1 MGHRGWRR
9 QTMEIQVLVEKVRSD
24 WEQIFI
30 EAEEDVRNIFF
41 SNLDVHVSMGIGLEV
56 ISVDETSYLAGKVNL
71 ICEDD
76 DEQGVSW
83 ADIGI
88 NENLFEGI
96 ADFMS
101 ETFDD
106 WANNGADS
114 GTLSFPEEIANII
127 KQEGTIEFYGVNVL
141 WNDEEVH

>member
-1 MGHRGWRR
+1 
-9 QTMEIQVLVEKVRSD
+9 MEIQVLVEKVRSD

-30 EAEEDVRNIFF
+30 EAEEDVRNIFS
-41 SNLDVHVSMGIGLEV
+41 SNLDVYVSMGIGLEV

-76 DEQGVSW
+76 DEQGVGW

-88 NENLFEGI
+88 SENLFEGI

>member
-1 MGHRGWRR
+1 MERDGEE
-9 QTMEIQVLVEKVRSD
+9 TMEIQVLVEKVRSE

-30 EAEEDVRNIFF
+30 ETEEDVRNIFF
-41 SNLDVHVSMGIGLEV
+41 SNLDMHISMGIGLEM
-56 ISVDETSYLAGKVNL
+56 ISVDETSYLAGKVYL

-76 DEQGVSW
+76 NEQGVGW

-88 NENLFEGI
+88 SENIFEGI

-106 WANNGADS
+106 WANNGAES
-114 GTLSFPEEIANII
+114 GALSFPEEITKII
-127 KQEGTIEFYGVNVL
+127 KQEGKIEFYGVNVL
-141 WNDEEVH
+141 WNGEEMY

>member
-1 MGHRGWRR
+1 
-9 QTMEIQVLVEKVRSD
+9 MEIQVLVEKVNSD

-30 EAEEDVRNIFF
+30 ETEDDVRNIFF
-41 SNLDVHVSMGIGLEV
+41 SNLDVHISMGIGLEV
-56 ISVDETSYLAGKVNL
+56 INVDGTSYLAGKVYL

-76 DEQGVSW
+76 NEQGVGW

-88 NENLFEGI
+88 NENIFEGI

-106 WANNGADS
+106 WANNGVES
-114 GTLSFPEEIANII
+114 GALSFPEDITNII

-141 WNDEEVH
+141 WNGEEMY

>member
-1 MGHRGWRR
+1 
-9 QTMEIQVLVEKVRSD
+9 MEIQVLVEKARSD

-56 ISVDETSYLAGKVNL
+56 ISVDETSYLAGKDNL

-76 DEQGVSW
+76 DEQGVGW

-88 NENLFEGI
+88 SENLFEGI

-101 ETFDD
+101 WSCDD
-106 WANNGADS
+106 WSNNGADS
-114 GTLSFPEEIANII
+114 VTLSFP
-127 KQEGTIEFYGVNVL
+127 
-141 WNDEEVH
+141 

>member
-1 MGHRGWRR
+1 
-9 QTMEIQVLVEKVRSD
+9 MEIQVLVEKVSSD

-30 EAEEDVRNIFF
+30 ETEDDVRNIFF
-41 SNLDVHVSMGIGLEV
+41 SNLDVHISMGIGLEE
-56 ISVDETSYLAGKVNL
+56 ISVDGTSYLARKGNL

-76 DEQGVSW
+76 DEQGVGW

-88 NENLFEGI
+88 SENLFEGI

-106 WANNGADS
+106 WANNGAES
-114 GTLSFPEEIANII
+114 GSLSFPAEIANII

-141 WNDEEVH
+141 WNDAEVH

>member
-1 MGHRGWRR
+1 
-9 QTMEIQVLVEKVRSD
+9 MEIQVLVEKVRSD

-30 EAEEDVRNIFF
+30 ETEEDVRNIFF
-41 SNLDVHVSMGIGLEV
+41 SNLDMHISMGIGLEV
-56 ISVDETSYLAGKVNL
+56 ISVDETSYLAGKVYL

-76 DEQGVSW
+76 NEQGVGW

-88 NENLFEGI
+88 NENIFEGI

-106 WANNGADS
+106 WANNGAEF
-114 GTLSFPEEIANII
+114 GALSFPEDIANII

-141 WNDEEVH
+141 WNGEEMY

>member
-1 MGHRGWRR
+1 
-9 QTMEIQVLVEKVRSD
+9 MEIQVLVEKVRSD

-56 ISVDETSYLAGKVNL
+56 IRVDETSYLAGKVNL

-76 DEQGVSW
+76 DEQGVGW
-83 ADIGI
+83 GDIGI

-141 WNDEEVH
+141 WNGEETY

>member
-1 MGHRGWRR
+1 
-9 QTMEIQVLVEKVRSD
+9 MELQVLVDKVRSD

-30 EAEEDVRNIFF
+30 ETEDDVRNIFF
-41 SNLDVHVSMGIGLEV
+41 NSLDIHISMGIGLEV
-56 ISVDETSYLAGKVNL
+56 ISVDETAYLAGKIYL

-76 DEQGVSW
+76 NEQGLGW

-88 NENLFEGI
+88 SENIFEGI

-106 WANNGADS
+106 WANNGAES
-114 GTLSFPEEIANII
+114 GALSFPEEIANII
-127 KQEGTIEFYGVNVL
+127 KQEGIIEFYGVNVF
-141 WNDEEVH
+141 WNGEEMY

>member
-1 MGHRGWRR
+1 
-9 QTMEIQVLVEKVRSD
+9 MEIQVLVEKVSSD

-30 EAEEDVRNIFF
+30 ETEDDVRNIFF
-41 SNLDVHVSMGIGLEV
+41 SNLDVHISMGIGLEE
-56 ISVDETSYLAGKVNL
+56 ISVDGTSYLAGKVNL

-76 DEQGVSW
+76 DEQGVGW

-88 NENLFEGI
+88 SENLFEGI

-106 WANNGADS
+106 WANNGAES
-114 GTLSFPEEIANII
+114 GSLSFPEEIANII

>member
-1 MGHRGWRR
+1 
-9 QTMEIQVLVEKVRSD
+9 MEIQVLVEKVRSD

-30 EAEEDVRNIFF
+30 ETEEDVRNIFF
-41 SNLDVHVSMGIGLEV
+41 SNLDMHISMGIGLEV
-56 ISVDETSYLAGKVNL
+56 ISVDETSYLAGKVYL

-76 DEQGVSW
+76 NEQGVGW

-88 NENLFEGI
+88 NENIFEGI

-106 WANNGADS
+106 WANNGAES
-114 GTLSFPEEIANII
+114 GALSFPEEIVNII
-127 KQEGTIEFYGVNVL
+127 RQEGTIEFYGVNVL
-141 WNDEEVH
+141 WNDEEVY